1 MTRMFTTTLIESE
14 PLSLA
19 EIAQAVEADEPWVVQ
34 LVEIEILHV
43 EVPAAPPSQWRFG
56 SAALQR
62 ARAVRRLERD
72 LGANLDAAALILDLQ
87 DELHRARALLA
98 AHGLR

>member
-1 MTRMFTTTLIESE
+1 MTRHITTTIIESE

-19 EIAQAVEADEPWVVQ
+19 EIAQAVGADEPWVVQ

-43 EVPAAPPSQWRFG
+43 ALPAAPPSQWRFG

-62 ARAVRRLERD
+62 AREVRRLERD
-72 LGANLDAAALILDLQ
+72 FGTTLDAAALILDLQ
-87 DELHRARALLA
+87 DELHRLRAVLA